1 MNKLDTEWFAEN
13 WRWVIFF
20 SLMSLVIPSFIYH
33 LATLDPELWSKES
46 RKQVKEKFEKEIR
59 EIELPSK
66 TAVNKFDSYEKH
78 FSVFVNIRY
87 RTEIGESEFVKNLK
101 DQLEKKDWIYYGRG
115 DSQNYLFVVEKQTQ
129 HFILKETGNCSAT
142 AETILNYI
150 SPSEC
155 VRKLILTISVRRV
168 AGR

>member
-115 DSQNYLFVVEKQTQ
+115 DSQNYLFCRGKADATLYSE
-129 HFILKETGNCSAT
+129 GNGKLFSDGG
-142 AETILNYI
+142 NYF
-150 SPSEC
+150 
-155 VRKLILTISVRRV
+155 KLYFTLGMRPQIDFDNFRPTSCR
-168 AGR
+168 